1 LQKKLGGEVE
11 NMLINDAVYGSH
23 QIQEP
28 VLIEVLQ
35 SAALQRIQGVHV
47 SGASFLVRERR
58 DVSRYEHSVG
68 VMLLIRL
75 LGGSIAEQL
84 AGLLHDV
91 AHTAFSHVVDFA
103 LSNRAEDFHEQHFM
117 HVLERSSI
125 PAILQQHGLAISNI
139 IPLEQWPLLEQEM
152 PDLCAD
158 RIDYTLR
165 DLLRIG
171 FIDGASLHTFLA
183 QLQNYEGKIVCRS
196 LEAALWFTEQY
207 ARLVLELFLH
217 PRELFANQQLAAAL
231 RLALSNG
238 DVQEEDL
245 FLQDA
250 ELFSRL
256 QELHHPDI
264 DHYLHYLQPAL
275 EVIEDM
281 AGNGEKIALKARHL
295 DPLVLQE
302 DGRVVRCSELEP
314 RVQRIQAM
322 MRQKTTDGMYLKVI
336 SPT

>member
-1 LQKKLGGEVE
+1 
-11 NMLINDAVYGSH
+11 MLIHDAVYGSH
-23 QIQEP
+23 HLHEP
-28 VLIEVLQ
+28 VLIEVLH

-47 SGASFLVRERR
+47 SGASFLVREKR

-68 VMLLIRL
+68 VTLLIRI
-75 LGGSIAEQL
+75 LGGSVQEQV

-103 LSNRAEDFHEQHFM
+103 LDNRTEDFHEQHFM
-117 HVLERSSI
+117 HVIESSSI
-125 PAILQQHGLAISNI
+125 PAILQQHDLSSDDIL
-139 IPLEQWPLLEQEM
+139 PLERWPLLEQPM

-171 FIDGASLHTFLA
+171 FIDDISVQAFLA
-183 QLQNYEGKIVCRS
+183 QLQNYGGKIVCRS
-196 LEAALWFTEQY
+196 LDAALWFTEYY

-238 DVQEEDL
+238 GVRKEDL

-250 ELFSRL
+250 ELFARL
-256 QELHHPDI
+256 QALHHPDI
-264 DHYLHYLQPAL
+264 DRYLQYLQPAL
-275 EVIEDM
+275 EVIEDTT
-281 AGNGEKIALKARHL
+281 GNGEKFSLKARHL

-302 DGRVVRCSELEP
+302 DARVVRCSALDSRVD
-314 RVQRIQAM
+314 RVQAI
-322 MRQKTTDGMYLKVI
+322 MRQKTTNGICLRVVDPI
-336 SPT
+336 CEDNI

>member
-1 LQKKLGGEVE
+1 MV
-11 NMLINDAVYGSH
+11 INDAVYGSH
-23 QIQEP
+23 HIHEP

-47 SGASFLVRERR
+47 SGASFLVREGR

-68 VMLLIRL
+68 VMLLIRM
-75 LGGSIAEQL
+75 LGGSVSEQL

-91 AHTAFSHVVDFA
+91 SHTAFSHVVDFA

-125 PAILQQHGLAISNI
+125 PALLQQHGFAISNI
-139 IPLEQWPLLEQEM
+139 LPLERWPLLEQEM
-152 PDLCAD
+152 PNLCAD

-171 FIDGASLHTFLA
+171 FIDSASLHSFLA

-196 LEAALWFTEQY
+196 LDAALWFTEQY
-207 ARLVLELFLH
+207 VRLVLELFLH

-238 DVQEEDL
+238 DMQEEDL

-250 ELFSRL
+250 ELLARL
-256 QELHHPDI
+256 QALHHHDI
-264 DHYLHYLQPAL
+264 DHYLYYLQPAL
-275 EVIEDM
+275 EVIEDTM
-281 AGNGEKIALKARHL
+281 GNGEKFALKARHL

-302 DGRVVRCSELEP
+302 DGRMVRCSELDP
-314 RVQRIQAM
+314 GIHRIQAIL
-322 MRQKTTDGMYLKVI
+322 RQKTADGMYLKLVGPI
-336 SPT
+336 H

>member
-1 LQKKLGGEVE
+1 
-11 NMLINDAVYGSH
+11 MLIHDAVYGSH
-23 QIQEP
+23 QIQES
-28 VLIEVLQ
+28 VLIEVLD
-35 SAALQRIQGVHV
+35 SAALQRLRGVHV

-68 VMLLIRL
+68 VMLLIRM
-75 LGGSIAEQL
+75 LGGSVVEQL

-91 AHTAFSHVVDFA
+91 SHTAFSHVVDFA

-117 HVLERSSI
+117 YMLERSSI
-125 PAILQQHGLAISNI
+125 PALLQRYGLAIGDI
-139 IPLEQWPLLEQEM
+139 LPLERWPLLEQEM

-171 FIDGASLHTFLA
+171 FIDNASIHTFLV

-196 LEAALWFTEQY
+196 LDAALWFTEQY

-217 PRELFANQQLAAAL
+217 PHELFANQQLAAAL
-231 RLALSNG
+231 RLALSNS

-250 ELFSRL
+250 ALLARL
-256 QELHHPDI
+256 RGLHRPAI

-275 EVIEDM
+275 QVIADTT
-281 AGNGEKIALKARHL
+281 GKDEKFALKARHL
-295 DPLVLQE
+295 DPLVIQG
-302 DGRVVRCSELEP
+302 DGRVVRCSELDP
-314 RVQRIQAM
+314 RVHQIQAI
-322 MRQKTTDGMYLKVI
+322 MRQKTADGIYLKVVGPI
-336 SPT
+336 HE

>member
-1 LQKKLGGEVE
+1 
-11 NMLINDAVYGSH
+11 MLIHDAVYGSH
-23 QIQEP
+23 HIQEP

-68 VMLLIRL
+68 AMLLIRI
-75 LGGSIAEQL
+75 LGGSVAEQL

-125 PAILQQHGLAISNI
+125 PAILRQHGLTLADIL
-139 IPLEQWPLLEQEM
+139 PLERWSLLEQEM

-165 DLLRIG
+165 DLLRVG
-171 FIDGASLHTFLA
+171 FIDGASIHSFLA
-183 QLQNYEGKIVCRS
+183 QLQNYEGKIVCRN

-217 PRELFANQQLAAAL
+217 PCELFANQQLAAAL
-231 RLALSNG
+231 RLALSSG
-238 DVQEEDL
+238 AVQEEDL
-245 FLQDA
+245 FLQDS
-250 ELFSRL
+250 ELLARL
-256 QELHHPDI
+256 QELHYPDI
-264 DHYLHYLQPAL
+264 DHYLRYLQPTL
-275 EVIEDM
+275 QVIEDTT
-281 AGNGEKIALKARHL
+281 GNGERFALKARHL
-295 DPLVLQE
+295 DPLVLLE
-302 DGRVVRCSELEP
+302 DGRVARCSELDSG
-314 RVQRIQAM
+314 VKHIQAIM
-322 MRQKTTDGMYLKVI
+322 KQKTTDGAYLKVVKFN
-336 SPT
+336 P